1 MKGTWE
7 RIDWKETPHHDF
19 LFSMKQKLLQWL
31 NHHQKPMQNYTQRF
45 TICFAPSSPLASGV
59 YNYAF
64 FPNLGYKHNFKNK
77 LSFIY
82 NYLFISSFFRIK
94 SSSWA
99 ELVLWVGLTPQ
110 SPLPLHSCSHWGNIY
125 FFYWSGNYEKW
136 ESYDWKCGVRVR
148 VSCLLTLK

>member
-1 MKGTWE
+1 MISYFRWNKNFFSDWITIKSQCKIILSVLRFVSRPLLLWPLGFIIMLSSQTWA
-7 RIDWKETPHHDF
+7 I
-19 LFSMKQKLLQWL
+19 
-31 NHHQKPMQNYTQRF
+31 N
-45 TICFAPSSPLASGV
+45 II
-59 YNYAF
+59 
-64 FPNLGYKHNFKNK
+64 FKKK